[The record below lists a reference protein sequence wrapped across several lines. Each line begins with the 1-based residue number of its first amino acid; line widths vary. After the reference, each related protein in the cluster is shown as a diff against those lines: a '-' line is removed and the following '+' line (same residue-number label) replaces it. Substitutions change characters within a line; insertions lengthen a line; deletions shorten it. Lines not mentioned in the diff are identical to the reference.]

1 MLIDTHAHL
10 NFNAF
15 KDDIEEVIRRC
26 SDAEVGV
33 INVGSQY
40 STSKRAVE
48 MAEKY
53 EDMWA
58 CIGLHPSHLSE
69 HEFEDGEG
77 GKIKSAVEKFD
88 QEKYIQ
94 LAKSKKVVAIGEIG
108 LDYYSEKSKIKN
120 QNEKLQFKNK
130 NLEEEKILQK
140 QTFIQ
145 EIELAIELDLP
156 VMVHCREAYKDLLEI
171 LVEQNKKYGKK
182 LRGVI
187 HSYLGRLSYAQEF
200 IKMDFSI
207 AFNGII
213 TYARDYDK
221 VIKNINL
228 KYILIETDCP
238 WLTPVPHRGERNEP
252 AYVRYV
258 AEKIAEIKG
267 ISFDE
272 VAKATVENA
281 KKIFNI

>member
-15 KDDIEEVIRRC
+15 KDDVEEVIRRC
-26 SDAEVGV
+26 SEEKVGV

-48 MAEKY
+48 MAEKH
-53 EDMWA
+53 ENMWA
-58 CIGLHPSHLSE
+58 AIGLHPSHLSE
-69 HEFEDGEG
+69 YEFEDGEG

-88 QEKYIQ
+88 REKYLT

-108 LDYYSEKSKIKN
+108 LDYYFEKSKIKN
-120 QNEKLQFKNK
+120 QNAKLQFKSQ
-130 NLEEEKILQK
+130 NLKYQQK
-140 QTFIQ
+140 EVFIQ
-145 EIELAIELDLP
+145 QIDLAIELNLP
-156 VMVHCREAYKDLLEI
+156 LMIHCREAYRDVLKI
-171 LVEQNKKYGKK
+171 LTEQNKKYGKK

-187 HSYLGRLSYAQEF
+187 HSYLGRLSYAQIF
-200 IKMDFSI
+200 NDIGFSLS
-207 AFNGII
+207 FNGII

-221 VIKNINL
+221 VIKNIDL
-228 KYILIETDCP
+228 EYILTETDCP

-258 AEKIAEIKG
+258 AEKIAEIRG
-267 ISFDE
+267 VSFDE
-272 VAKATVENA
+272 VAKATTENA
-281 KKIFNI
+281 EKLFAI

>member
-15 KDDIEEVIRRC
+15 KDDFEEVIKRC
-26 SDAEVGV
+26 SDEKVGV

-40 STSKRAVE
+40 STSRRAVE

-53 EDMWA
+53 AQMWA

-88 QEKYIQ
+88 RGKYLE
-94 LAKSKKVVAIGEIG
+94 LARSKKVVAIGEIG
-108 LDYYSEKSKIKN
+108 LDYYHETHNIEHETEDQK
-120 QNEKLQFKNK
+120 E
-130 NLEEEKILQK
+130 LQK

-145 EIELAIELDLP
+145 EIEVAIELDLP
-156 VMVHCREAYKDLLEI
+156 VMVHCREAYKDLLDI
-171 LVEQNKKYGKK
+171 LTEQNKKYGKK

-187 HSYLGRLSYAQEF
+187 HSYLGRLSYAQIF
-200 IKMDFSI
+200 NDLGFSLG
-207 AFNGII
+207 FNGII

-221 VIKNINL
+221 VIKNIDL
-228 KYILIETDCP
+228 KYLLTETDCP

-258 AEKIAEIKG
+258 AEKIAEIRG

-272 VAKATVENA
+272 VAKATTENA
-281 KKIFNI
+281 KKLFGI

>member
-15 KDDIEEVIRRC
+15 KNDVEDVIKRC
-26 SDAEVGV
+26 ADQKIGI
-33 INVGSQY
+33 INVGSEY
-40 STSKRAVE
+40 KTSKRAVE
-48 MAEKY
+48 MAEKHAQ
-53 EDMWA
+53 MWA
-58 CIGLHPSHLSE
+58 AIGLHPSHLSE

-88 QEKYIQ
+88 REKYFE

-108 LDYYSEKSKIKN
+108 LDYYHEAQNIKHITKE
-120 QNEKLQFKNK
+120 QKE
-130 NLEEEKILQK
+130 LQK

-156 VMVHCREAYKDLLEI
+156 VMVHCREAYKDLLEV
-171 LVEQNKKYGKK
+171 LVGQNKKYGKK

-187 HSYLGRLSYAQEF
+187 HSYLGRLSYAQIFNE
-200 IKMDFSI
+200 IGFSI

-221 VIKNINL
+221 VIKNIDL
-228 KYILIETDCP
+228 KYILTETDCP

-258 AEKIAEIKG
+258 TEKIAEIRN
-267 ISFDE
+267 ISYSE
-272 VAKATVENA
+272 VENITFENA
-281 KKIFNI
+281 KHLFGI

>member
-15 KDDIEEVIRRC
+15 KDDFEEVIKRC

-53 EDMWA
+53 EQMWA
-58 CIGLHPSHLSE
+58 CIGLHPDHLKDQE
-69 HEFEDGEG
+69 WEEEG
-77 GKIKSAVEKFD
+77 IKVRTRVEKFD
-88 QEKYIQ
+88 REKYLE
-94 LAKSKKVVAIGEIG
+94 LAKSKKVVAIGETG
-108 LDYYSEKSKIKN
+108 LDYYHGEENKEEQIRTFKEEIK
-120 QNEKLQFKNK
+120 LAVDL
-130 NLEEEKILQK
+130 NLPI
-140 QTFIQ
+140 
-145 EIELAIELDLP
+145 
-156 VMVHCREAYKDLLEI
+156 MVHCRNAYKDVLE
-171 LVEQNKKYGKK
+171 VVATEKKKYGEKM
-182 LRGVI
+182 RGVI

-200 IKMDFSI
+200 NKMDFMI

-221 VIKNINL
+221 VIKNIDL
-228 KYILIETDCP
+228 KYILTETDCP

-258 AEKIAEIKG
+258 AEKIAEIKD
-267 ISFDE
+267 ISHID
-272 VAKATVENA
+272 ATKITTENA
-281 KKIFNI
+281 KRLFKI